1 MKDKWKEG
9 KELKL
14 LKGGE
19 FSHHTHFS
27 YHGADYDGGPKV
39 GANVC

>member
-14 LKGGE
+14 QKGGE
-19 FSHHTHFS
+19 FNHHTHFF
-27 YHGADYDGGPKV
+27 YRGADYDGGPTA
-39 GANVC
+39 GL